1 MWNNVFYSNY
11 QSSYG
16 SNYLQSRTENYTN
29 PNSPIAKSKNIQK
42 DSFTKT
48 ILTAGGI
55 AIAGIA
61 LFKSRAGISKFLK
74 TGKDFLLKY
83 LPKK

>member
-55 AIAGIA
+55 AIAGI
-61 LFKSRAGISKFLK
+61 SKLLK
-74 TGKDFLLKY
+74 TGRDFLLKY

>member
-1 MWNNVFYSNY
+1 MWNNIFYSNY

-16 SNYLQSRTENYTN
+16 SNYLHSRTENYTN

-42 DSFTKT
+42 DSFAKT

-55 AIAGIA
+55 TIAGIA
-61 LFKSRAGISKFLK
+61 LFKSRAGISKLLK
-74 TGKDFLLKY
+74 AGRDFLLKY